1 MGDDLRG
8 VLAPFTLVRI
18 AGLPY
23 QAMRNLSLTKTS
35 KSISEVLNT
44 EECISECRDRLD
56 KALFNLIPKLDDNAV
71 GLRRS
76 VLKLKRNIHN
86 GRKANID
93 QCLMDELAVLLGAE
107 DADLLRRWSEAHEQ
121 LEQTLLEA
129 GKYHSEEMQTHLR
142 KELREPLKQETF
154 KKALSFA
161 SAGVAAHAKREK
173 KLPTK
178 VKPDNF
184 ERSLFGYIIRA
195 AAKTSPFSSFMS
207 MTAVPIDFS
216 DKKTTT
222 KQAGFSLSQPE
233 YQLRT
238 RLNRGIPFRI
248 FKHAMLFLQRH
259 NESLIYL
266 NSSVKLLDDHRITA
280 LCDRDMVLL
289 GRPWTESRMAV
300 YRLNAKLT
308 QALMAKESSG
318 NWQQWIDYL
327 VEQVDVSEDQANM
340 LLEKFIR
347 KGLLESPPLSNTFD
361 PMPELGLVEFMAE
374 SNLETVRLV
383 GQLVAEMINIC
394 EEVTYDKSD
403 QRANKVKEIAKLE
416 NEALALLGV
425 TRYPRYH
432 NTALE
437 DCWFPGGNAHIASE
451 DLSQLSG
458 LESFLST
465 QVIYSPQYLRLR
477 DHFVEFFGESGIC
490 TDVSGFLTDVGEK
503 LVDIT
508 EYGAAQKN
516 QKEVVAPS
524 GARFGVTAQIQL
536 AVQEQGPPLIVVNR
550 VFDRPVWLASRFAF
564 GDNGEKSFLQDS
576 LTQWLN
582 ELSAPAEPV
591 DLLINGHSNDLQ
603 AHPKLTKRA
612 ISWPFRSESTDNI
625 DLIDIDTLTL
635 THDPVSGLL
644 HLFDQHNKELKLVYT
659 GSTFPT
665 PAWGISYAL
674 ILLTQPFTLSRP
686 NFRPPVLSSEQSIIH
701 NPRIVN
707 ENVILSREF
716 WWVKSDYLLENWFS
730 EKGVD
735 QMLAVKRDC
744 IDKDLPSLFF
754 VKSFEDFQGAAG
766 IVPHNALAT
775 ERKPLWID
783 IGNPFSLALMEKL
796 ASNNEWLSLTEALPN
811 PEELWLDIDGD
822 KHVTELQVEMNIRAE

>member
-23 QAMRNLSLTKTS
+23 QTMRNLGLTKTS
-35 KSISEVLNT
+35 KSISEIMKI

-56 KALFNLIPKLDDNAV
+56 QALFKLIPELDDDAV
-71 GLRRS
+71 ALRRS

-93 QCLMDELAVLLGAE
+93 QCLMAQLEVLLGDE
-107 DADLLRRWSEAHEQ
+107 DADLLRRWSEAHVQ

-129 GKYHSEEMQTHLR
+129 RHFHDEEMQTHLR
-142 KELREPLKQETF
+142 KELREPLKQEAF

-216 DKKTTT
+216 NKTTT
-222 KQAGFSLSQPE
+222 AKQAGFSLSQPK

-238 RLNRGIPFRI
+238 RLNRGIPYRI
-248 FKHAMLFLQRH
+248 FKHAMLFIQRH

-266 NSSVKLLDDHRITA
+266 NSSVKLLDDQRITA

-289 GRPWTESRMAV
+289 GRPWTESRMAI

-308 QALMAKESSG
+308 QALIDKEFSG
-318 NWQQWIDYL
+318 NWQQWVHYL
-327 VEQVDVSEDQANM
+327 VEQVDVSEEQANM

-347 KGLLESPPLSNTFD
+347 KGLLESPPLSNTYD
-361 PMPELGLVEFMAE
+361 PMPELRLVEFMAE
-374 SNLETVRLV
+374 SNLETIKQV
-383 GQLVAEMINIC
+383 GQHVAKMINIC
-394 EEVTYDKSD
+394 EDVTYDKSD
-403 QRANKVKEIAKLE
+403 QRANKVKEIVKLE

-425 TRYPRYH
+425 TRYKRYH

-437 DCWFPGGNAHIASE
+437 DCWFPGGDAHIAGD

-458 LESFLST
+458 LENFLST

-477 DHFVEFFGESGIC
+477 EYFIEFFGESGVC
-490 TDVSGFLTDVGEK
+490 KNVSGFLTDVGEK

-524 GARFGVTAQIQL
+524 GVRFSVTAQVQL
-536 AVQEQGPPLIVVNR
+536 AVQDQGPPLIVVNR

-576 LTQWLN
+576 LTHWLN
-582 ELSAPAEPV
+582 ELSESAEPV

-603 AHPKLTKRA
+603 AHPRLTKRA
-612 ISWPFRSESTDNI
+612 ISWPFRSESTDLI
-625 DLIDIDTLTL
+625 DLIDMDTLTL

-644 HLFDQHNKELKLVYT
+644 RLFDQHDQELKLVYT

-665 PAWGISYAL
+665 PAWGIPYAL

-686 NFRPPVLSSEQSIIH
+686 NFRPPVLSSEKSIIN
-701 NPRIVN
+701 NPRIVH

-716 WWVKSDYLLENWFS
+716 WWVKSEYLLKNWFS

-735 QMLAVKRDC
+735 RILAAKRDC
-744 IDKDLPSLFF
+744 NDKGLPSLFF
-754 VKSFEDFQGAAG
+754 VKSFEDFQGAG

-783 IGNPFSLALMEKL
+783 IENPFSLALMEKL
-796 ASNNEWLSLTEALPN
+796 ASNNEWLSLTEALPS
-811 PEELWLDIDGD
+811 PDEQWLDIDGD
-822 KHVTELQVEMNIRAE
+822 KHVTELQIEMNIKAE